1 MLSLQPF
8 EISVRDLKPGVN
20 RFDWHVGGEFFR
32 SFENSELLDAD
43 LSVKVSAN
51 DTGTSVE
58 IECTIEG
65 TVVAVCDRCLGEVT
79 LPVHAFFEES
89 ETLDLSQDIYDFVC
103 ISLPLQ
109 KVHPDGDC
117 DRETIKYLKTE

>member
-1 MLSLQPF
+1 MQPF
-8 EISVRDLKPGVN
+8 EISLRELKPGVN
-20 RFDWHVGGEFFR
+20 HFEWHVGGEFFR

-51 DTGTSVE
+51 NTGTSVE
-58 IECTIEG
+58 IEGTIEG

-79 LPVHAFFEES
+79 LPVHTSFEEC

-109 KVHPDGDC
+109 KVHPDGEC
-117 DRETIKYLKTE
+117 DKETVKYLKTE